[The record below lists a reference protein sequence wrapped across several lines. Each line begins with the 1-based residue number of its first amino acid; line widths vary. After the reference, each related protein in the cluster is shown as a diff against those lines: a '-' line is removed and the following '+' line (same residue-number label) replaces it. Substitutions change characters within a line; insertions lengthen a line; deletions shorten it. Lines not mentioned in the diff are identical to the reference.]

1 MNPRL
6 LLVEDEAG
14 LRLTLSDRLASE
26 GYAVETADDGRDGL
40 DRAARDAYD
49 IIVLDVMLPHI
60 FKPFYRG
67 RRALD
72 AEVRGSG
79 VGLSVV
85 SHVVNAHRGRIHVD
99 SRPAQGTTVVVEL
112 PAAT

>member
-1 MNPRL
+1 MNIAGGSVRL
-6 LLVEDEAG
+6 DNVAVNS
-14 LRLTLSDRLASE
+14 LSASAVN
-26 GYAVETADDGRDGL
+26 GGTVDISASVRGAAVEIRVVDGGL
-40 DRAARDAYD
+40 GIDAND
-49 IIVLDVMLPHI
+49 LPHI